1 VNWRS
6 ALASLALMWRQP
18 GPAAPGPVAPPAQVA
33 PAPPPPALH
42 SIPDAEIASA
52 LRAAAPELA
61 AGEAGAWAAAI
72 SRAWARLGIAGRVEV
87 AHFLGQCAHESA
99 GFRRMKEGF
108 FYRDAA
114 HLAATFP
121 SRFPTADTARPF
133 TRAPEKLAAFIY
145 EGRTDLGNVHPGDGA
160 RFIGRGP
167 IQLTGRD
174 NYARFARAIG
184 LASAEEAIPVLET
197 IEGGALAA
205 AWYWS
210 VHGCGAAARAGG
222 YLSDAA
228 IDAVGRRINPKL
240 AGRDDR
246 RSRTRAAGRALGI
259 A

>member
-6 ALASLALMWRQP
+6 ALEAIGRAFGRSP
-18 GPAAPGPVAPPAQVA
+18 PAAPPEPAQAA
-33 PAPPPPALH
+33 PAPPPPARH
-42 SIPDAEIASA
+42 SIPDAELAAAI
-52 LRAAAPELA
+52 RAASPELP
-61 AGEAGAWAAAI
+61 AGEAGAWVAGL
-72 SRAWARLGIAGRVEV
+72 SRAWARFGIAERVEV
-87 AHFLGQCAHESA
+87 AHFLGQCAHESG

-108 FYRDAA
+108 FYRDAE

-121 SRFPTADTARPF
+121 SRFPSADAARPY

-145 EGRTDLGNVHPGDGA
+145 EGRTDLGNVRPGDGP

-210 VHGCGAAARAGG
+210 AHGCGAAARAGG